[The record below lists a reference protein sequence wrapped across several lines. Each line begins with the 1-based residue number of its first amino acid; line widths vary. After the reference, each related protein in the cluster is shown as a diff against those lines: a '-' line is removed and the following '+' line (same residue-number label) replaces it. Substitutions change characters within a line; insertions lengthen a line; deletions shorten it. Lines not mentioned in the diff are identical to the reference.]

1 MPIRIKRGPPAT
13 RVNNRIIR
21 TRLSHQNTMD
31 DTETLV
37 ATVASL
43 LPKDCDSLSQGELI
57 NAIVESNGNVE
68 DAVRLLSNTSRLSRK
83 RKRVDLDSWLK
94 PPTKKTEIQGSPSP
108 PGRKVEKP
116 SSSSSLQE
124 PANLMSFLR
133 PPPSPQ
139 KAAAPQLPP
148 LLLATPELVAKHTPC
163 TLHLSVLPP
172 ELACQLFYTM
182 IDLSKDWQRNKWWLF
197 DRLVESP
204 HLTSFFARQTNGIDD
219 DSSWQEA
226 ARYWYELNP
235 PQHTWTLFIIKQVQ
249 RSNDRSTSSVPFG
262 HGRCLPIHRECG

>member
-1 MPIRIKRGPPAT
+1 
-13 RVNNRIIR
+13 
-21 TRLSHQNTMD
+21 MD

-57 NAIVESNGNVE
+57 NAIVECNGSVE
-68 DAVRLLSNTSRLSRK
+68 DAVRLLSNTSKRSRK

-94 PPTKKTEIQGSPSP
+94 PLTKKMEIQGSPSP

-133 PPPSPQ
+133 QPSPM
-139 KAAAPQLPP
+139 KGAAPQLPP

-172 ELACQLFYTM
+172 ELACQLFYSM
-182 IDLSKDWQRNKWWLF
+182 IDLSKDWKRNKWWLF

-235 PQHTWTLFIIKQVQ
+235 PQHTWMLFI
-249 RSNDRSTSSVPFG
+249 
-262 HGRCLPIHRECG
+262 H